1 MTVAVEMKGREEE
14 EEEGTRKC
22 GLADTEKMVL
32 LFVGKDDDIVAISR

>member
-1 MTVAVEMKGREEE
+1 MIVAVEMKGREEE
-14 EEEGTRKC
+14 EEGTRKY